1 MRPRSETRPWRL
13 IGAAVVAAA
22 AAGLASADDLTSGP
36 QVGQTVP
43 GLFDALTLNGPT
55 AGEECCLYCRYGNG
69 PVAMTFA
76 PKPSA
81 DLAKLVRVLEA
92 AAAKAEG
99 EIGACVVVTDT
110 SPATRK
116 ALGRLAD
123 DAKLK
128 HVVLAVVRPDAVQ
141 DYAVSPDAALT
152 VVLYSRKVV
161 RVNRAFKPGE
171 LDEKALAAVSADV
184 TKHFDSR

>member
-1 MRPRSETRPWRL
+1 L

-22 AAGLASADDLTSGP
+22 VAGFALADEITSGP

-43 GLFDALTLNGPT
+43 GQFDALTINGPT
-55 AGEECCLYCRYGNG
+55 AGEECCLYCRYGNA
-69 PVAMTFA
+69 PVAMAFA
-76 PKPSA
+76 AKPSA
-81 DLAKLVRVLEA
+81 DLAKLVKVLEA

-128 HVVLAVVRPDAVQ
+128 RVVLAVVKPESIE

-152 VVLYSRKVV
+152 VVLYSRKLV
-161 RVNRAFKPGE
+161 RVNRAFRTGE

-184 TKHFDSR
+184 KTHFGSR